1 MSVRLLI
8 ILAVVIVLVGV
19 AVYMI
24 YTPQHLSEPA
34 PETTQQSE
42 TGSTQEGADTG
53 AAQN

>member
-8 ILAVVIVLVGV
+8 IVAVVIVAIGV

-34 PETTQQSE
+34 PEAQQSE
-42 TGSTQEGADTG
+42 TGTTEGADTG
-53 AAQN
+53 EAQN